1 VVATTLAAARPVT
14 ARAVGTRAPATHP
27 VAEVAPAP
35 AEPLAVPPVRAPR
48 RVPLLPL
55 TPAWPLTALLLLYPL
70 WWALGLGVL
79 IFPILAVPM
88 ALGLLRMRRPIRV
101 PPGFA
106 LWLLFLV
113 IVLVSLVA
121 LGYNPPGTVHA
132 SVAAR
137 LPAVALRLGEYAS
150 LTVLVLFAGNLTERE
165 MPQRRL
171 ITLLGWLFLV
181 TVAGGLL
188 GTFRPAFEFTS
199 PLELLLPAHVRGDLF
214 VRSLV
219 HPSAAQ
225 LHHLLG
231 AESDTPRA
239 AAPWGYTNV
248 WANNYFILVVWFV
261 VAWLVMAR
269 SGWQRAAALACLAVS
284 AIPVLYSLNRGLWL
298 ALVFAAGY
306 VAIRLALRG
315 RLLLL
320 AVLALGVAAGAAL
333 LSTSSV
339 GALVGQRIETGK
351 SNSIREF
358 TTLKALEGVPDSPVI
373 GYGSTRSTLG
383 SDQSIAVGQ
392 SPDCPLCGNA
402 TIGSNGQVWLEL
414 YAHGALGLALFYGAF
429 LVPLWRYRHD
439 RTPIGIGASLV
450 LVLNLFAS
458 FYYNTLVSPLAFTL
472 LSLVLVWRQEQF
484 GAAPEEAAG

>member
-1 VVATTLAAARPVT
+1 MVATVS
-14 ARAVGTRAPATHP
+14 P
-27 VAEVAPAP
+27 VAGAQTLDAAAP
-35 AEPLAVPPVRAPR
+35 AEAEPIAVPPVRRRPR
-48 RVPLLPL
+48 RVPMLPL
-55 TPAWPLTALLLLYPL
+55 TPAWPLTALLLFFPL

-88 ALGLLRMRRPIRV
+88 LIGLLRMRRPIRV

-113 IVLVSLVA
+113 VVLASLVA
-121 LGYNPPGTVHA
+121 LGYSPPGTVRGTA
-132 SVAAR
+132 LAR
-137 LPAVALRLGEYAS
+137 LPAVVLRLSEYAS
-150 LTVLVLFAGNLTERE
+150 LTVLVLFAGNLTERQ

-171 ITLLGWLFLV
+171 IALLGWLFLV
-181 TVAGGLL
+181 TVAGGVL
-188 GTFRPAFEFTS
+188 GTVRPAFEFTS
-199 PLELLLPAHVRGDLF
+199 PVELLLPPDVRGDLF

-231 AESDTPRA
+231 ADSDTPRA

-248 WANNYFILVVWFV
+248 WGNNYFILVVWFV
-261 VAWLVMAR
+261 VGWLVLAR
-269 SGWQRAAALACLAVS
+269 SAWRRTAALACLAVS

-315 RLLLL
+315 RLLLI
-320 AVLALGVAAGAAL
+320 AVLALGIAAGAAL
-333 LSTSSV
+333 LSTTSA
-339 GALVGQRIETGK
+339 GTLVGQRIETGK
-351 SNSIREF
+351 SNSIREY
-358 TTLKALEGVPDSPVI
+358 TTLKALEAVPTSPVL
-373 GYGSTRSTLG
+373 GYGSTRNTLG
-383 SDQSIAVGQ
+383 SNQSIAVGH
-392 SPDCPLCGNA
+392 SADCPLCGNA

-414 YAHGALGLALFYGAF
+414 YAHGLLGLALFYGAF

-439 RTPIGIGASLV
+439 RTPIGIAASLV
-450 LVLNLFAS
+450 LLLNLFAS
-458 FYYNTLVSPLAFTL
+458 LYYNTLVSPLAFTF

-484 GAAPEEAAG
+484 AAAPGEATR